1 MHPTDGLG
9 HPYPPYPGSDYSQ
22 VARSPIPNIFQLNS
36 PLSHSTHSC
45 EFSSSISLHACNH
58 LFWGSYLH
66 TTPPCSGAWSQRQGN
81 MTIFCQV
88 FDHFCKNQKS
98 LLEKYFS
105 AHECRPTSRQCK
117 LNSCSQNKRNLG
129 CNLDNIS
136 GGICVIKNHESIHDM
151 QQLDNRVGHGMEEG
165 RRDPTSANSCNC
177 QSDTYQSM
185 QLSFKNSHTTAV

>member
-1 MHPTDGLG
+1 M
-9 HPYPPYPGSDYSQ
+9 
-22 VARSPIPNIFQLNS
+22 ARSPIPNIFQLNS